1 LQLVAMFSM
10 GVPALVALIQ
20 ISLNRNSA
28 VELAR
33 Q

>member
-1 LQLVAMFSM
+1 M
-10 GVPALVALIQ
+10 GVPALIALIQ